1 MPTEKTENSVQV
13 STRVLHLRGL
23 SFCEENGFVD
33 LIGQYIGTYRIT
45 AHLGSGGMGNV
56 YLAEDT
62 KLPRSVAI
70 KVLSSKLSDIKAR
83 TRFRNEARA
92 VSSLN
97 HPHIVTI
104 HDAGELQGSEYLV
117 TEFVDG
123 GTLRDWIKSEGR
135 SWRQIVELLVGVAD
149 GLASAHAIGIIHR
162 DVKPDNILV
171 ASNGYAKLADF
182 GLAKLSEEAA
192 AEAVTGTQES
202 VHTQTGVVMGTVGY
216 MSPEQATGKALDARS
231 DIFSFGVVIYELLS
245 GRRPFAT
252 GSAAAELQ
260 RLIGDTPEPLGDQV
274 PLPLRMIVE
283 KALEKQP
290 GDRYQTMREMVIDL
304 RRFLREGSSSLSIS
318 TSKTPARSRVWVG
331 AAALLVLLAALGA
344 GFGLWRS
351 RNTPSGLTAIRSIAV
366 MPFRNLS
373 LGTEQEFF
381 ADGTTEALITSLGSI
396 SALDVT
402 SRTSIMGYKNTT
414 KLVRDIGRE
423 LDVDAIMESSIQ
435 RSGERIR
442 VVSRLVDAANDRQIW
457 KGEYDRNITDWL
469 QMQSDIAREI
479 ATEIQIKLTPA
490 ETRRLG
496 DSKPVD
502 PAALDAFLMG
512 RHHYFR
518 HNAED
523 YKIAIGYFEQAIKL
537 KSDYGEAYA
546 ALANAQMSLDAF
558 VRQPMEVMGRNA
570 TRAVELEP
578 DSAEAQAAMASFHFG
593 MWNWTAADEAF
604 KRANALNPDSV
615 TACGCYALFLAA
627 LGRFPEAFKLLDHGA
642 RVNPLSSEMHTNYA
656 VVAQLA
662 RRYDVAIVHANRALE
677 LEPENVVAR
686 IFLGTSYAYSGKFQ
700 EAFGVYDT
708 PRSREGPGMTEVLAL
723 WGRKA
728 EALKLANRL
737 DAQGGGPSALALSQV
752 FFVLDDKERGFKW
765 LKEAFARREQ
775 TVVHVRV
782 MQGFDSI
789 RGDPRYREIVAQLK
803 MPE

>member
-1 MPTEKTENSVQV
+1 M
-13 STRVLHLRGL
+13 
-23 SFCEENGFVD
+23 D

-45 AHLGSGGMGNV
+45 SHLGSGGMGDV

-70 KVLSSKLSDIKAR
+70 KVLSNKLSDAKAR

-97 HPHIVTI
+97 HPHILTV
-104 HDAGELQGSEYLV
+104 HDAGELQGREYLV

-123 GTLRDWIKSEGR
+123 GTLRDWIKSESR

-162 DVKPDNILV
+162 DIKPDNILV

-182 GLAKLSEEAA
+182 GLAKLSEEAV

-202 VHTQTGVVMGTVGY
+202 VHTQTGIVMGTVGY
-216 MSPEQATGKALDARS
+216 MSPEQAKGKALDARS
-231 DIFSFGVVIYELLS
+231 DIFTFGVVMYELLS

-260 RLIGDTPEPLGDQV
+260 RLLGDTPELLGAQV

-283 KALEKQP
+283 KALEKEP
-290 GDRYQTMREMVIDL
+290 GDRYQTMREMVVDL
-304 RRFLREGSSSLSIS
+304 RRFLREGSSSLPVS
-318 TSKTPARSRVWVG
+318 TSKAPTRWRVWVG
-331 AAALLVLLAALGA
+331 AAAMLVLLATLGA

-351 RNTPSGLTAIRSIAV
+351 RNTPSGLTAIHSIAV

-373 LGTEQEFF
+373 SDAEQEFF

-414 KLVRDIGRE
+414 KIVKDIGRE
-423 LDVDAIMESSIQ
+423 LDVDAILESSIQ

-442 VVSRLVDAANDRQIW
+442 VVTRLVDAANDRQIW
-457 KGEYDRNITDWL
+457 KREYNRNITDWL
-469 QMQSDIAREI
+469 QMQSEI
-479 ATEIQIKLTPA
+479 AQEIANEIQIKLTPA
-490 ETRRLG
+490 EARRLG
-496 DSKPVD
+496 DTKPVD
-502 PAALDAFLMG
+502 PAALDAYLMG

-518 HNAED
+518 QNVED

-537 KSDYGEAYA
+537 KQDYGEAFA
-546 ALANAQMSLDAF
+546 ALANAQMGLDVF
-558 VRQPMEVMGRNA
+558 VRQPIEVMRGNA
-570 TRAVELEP
+570 EKAVRLEP
-578 DSAEAQAAMASFHFG
+578 DSAEAQAAYASVHFL
-593 MWNWTAADEAF
+593 MWNWSAADEAF
-604 KRANALNPDSV
+604 KRANALNPDNV
-615 TACGCYALFLAA
+615 TACGCYALFLSA

-642 RVNPLSSEMHTNYA
+642 RVNPLSSEMHTNFSL
-656 VVAQLA
+656 VAQLA
-662 RRYDVAIVHANRALE
+662 RRHEVAISHALRALE
-677 LEPENVVAR
+677 LERENVLASIVLAS
-686 IFLGTSYAYSGKFQ
+686 SYASSGKFQ
-700 EAFGVYDT
+700 EAFGIYDT
-708 PRSREGPGMTEVLAL
+708 PLFREGPGMAEVLAL
-723 WGRKA
+723 SGRKA

-737 DAQGGGPSALALSQV
+737 DARGGGPSALALSRV
-752 FFVLDDKERGFKW
+752 FLILDDKERGFRW

-775 TVVHVRV
+775 AIVHVRV
-782 MQGFDSI
+782 MEGFDSI
-789 RGDPRYREIVAQLK
+789 RDDPRYRAIVAQLK